1 MAKDDQNTAI
11 HFAEDEESEKIR
23 HWWKKNGTA
32 IIVGLVLGVGSV
44 AGYQGWGVYQTRQAE
59 AASDLYQEMFRKLE
73 NQALMGVRQSAE
85 QLISKYGSTAYADAA
100 SLMLARLEAEA
111 GQLEQAGHH
120 LMRVMD
126 HSKDSAMQHVSRL
139 RLVTLALDQGDL
151 EWADQLLASQPTD
164 GFESRYD
171 ELRGD
176 VFVARNNLNSARNA
190 YQSALENATA
200 GSVAAQILERKLNS
214 VRRFDDRQ

>member
-1 MAKDDQNTAI
+1 MAKENQNTTI
-11 HFAEDEESEKIR
+11 HFAEDEQTEKIR
-23 HWWKKNGTA
+23 HWWKKNGSA
-32 IIVGLVLGVGSV
+32 IIVGLVLGIGSV

-59 AASDLYQEMFRKLE
+59 AASDLYQEMLRSLE
-73 NQALMGVRQSAE
+73 NEALTRVRESADS
-85 QLISKYGSTAYADAA
+85 LISKFGSTAYADAA
-100 SLMLARLEAEA
+100 SLMLARLDVEA

-120 LMRVMD
+120 LSRVID
-126 HSKDSAMQHVSRL
+126 HSKDSAMQHIARL

-151 EWADQLLASQPTD
+151 KWADQLLKIQQMG

-176 VFVARNNLNSARNA
+176 IFTARNDLKNARNA
-190 YQSALENATA
+190 YQSALENAVA

-214 VRRFDDRQ
+214 VRRVGDR